1 MEKQG
6 DKECPC
12 RTAVQMGESGT
23 GAAEMGGWGPE
34 VSLVDATGCS
44 ERLGE
49 VGERQGRA
57 RADFILNCYGSCFR

>member
-1 MEKQG
+1 
-6 DKECPC
+6 
-12 RTAVQMGESGT
+12 MGESGT